1 MSAPQMPPWLQE
13 QIMKLLPMLHKE
25 YVLSESIF
33 VNDEKAETEKQIN
46 TLNSKPHTPEWYSKR
61 PPSPRQSIT

>member
-46 TLNSKPHTPEWYSKR
+46 TLNRISDLN
-61 PPSPRQSIT
+61 QSV